1 MMFREA
7 QGTLAQF
14 LSPLSIED
22 FAERVLLGGFVK
34 IEGDPRAPR
43 ASLLGPSP
51 ENTLLGAWHLAPK
64 LTFHSANPSGAAP
77 SLEGVRDAADFQAR
91 IETFHARN
99 YSVRFPELRPLSS
112 ALERVARALEVV
124 LLKPVTA
131 SAFWSRGGM
140 RAPVHYDDHDLLVA
154 QLQGTKRWYV
164 SSKPSELNNTWK
176 IIPKGAPDLGPH
188 QSVDVRPGDLMYLPR
203 GTLHSVDSEGE
214 SLHLSI
220 GFTPITVR
228 EALIAAVDHLSD
240 LDPGL
245 RTTLSGQLQ
254 FRVNGT
260 GLERMAPPVLNAAA
274 GVLQMCRTP
283 GFLASALQWRAARAV
298 AALEALPQPVRP
310 EAVQLDSML
319 VHAEGAFCNLT
330 ASPETIDVSYPG
342 GHLYIHRGTQQC
354 VEYIVNTPRFR
365 VRDIPGN
372 VGDDIRVALAQ
383 QFLNSGFLERA

>member
-14 LSPLSIED
+14 LSPLTIED

-64 LTFHSANPSGAAP
+64 LTFHSANATGAAP

-154 QLQGTKRWYV
+154 QLQGNKRWFV

-214 SLHLSI
+214 SLHVSI
-220 GFTPITVR
+220 GFTPLTVR

-245 RTTLSGQLQ
+245 RTTLGGQLQ

-260 GLERMAPPVLNAAA
+260 GLERMGPPVLNAAA

-283 GFLASALQWRAARAV
+283 GFLASALQWRAGRAV
-298 AALEALPQPVRP
+298 AALEPLPQPPRP
-310 EAVQLDSML
+310 EPVGLDSVL
-319 VHAEGAFCNLT
+319 VHAEGAFCHLI